1 MTYTLIIPIY
11 NEDRT
16 LPTLLKKLDKFNNEF
31 EIIIIDDGSY
41 DNTKNLLIENNQFLI
56 IRNESN
62 IGKGA
67 SIRKGI
73 HAATNQN
80 VILMDGDLE
89 VDIDDIPK
97 LITRF
102 ETSNN
107 DAIVGIRWKKDGD
120 YKFDINTIGNYFI
133 NFLFNLLYNS
143 KLNDVLCCV
152 KILDKNLFKSLDIQS
167 KGISIEVETMAKL
180 VLRGMIIEEVNV
192 QYNRRTI
199 KEGKKLKISDS
210 WNIIWTM
217 FIIKIYQNQI
227 SKKKI

>member
-11 NEDRT
+11 NEERT
-16 LPTLLKKLDKFNNEF
+16 LPTLLKKLDKINNEF
-31 EIIIIDDGSY
+31 EIIIIDDGSN
-41 DNTKNLLIENNQFLI
+41 DNSKNLLIDNNQFLI
-56 IRNESN
+56 IRNEAN

-89 VDIDDIPK
+89 VNIDDIPK

-107 DAIVGIRWKKDGD
+107 DVIVGMRWKKDGD
-120 YKFDINTIGNYFI
+120 YKFEINTIGNYFI
-133 NFLFNLLYNS
+133 NLLFYLLYNS

-167 KGISIEVETMAKL
+167 KGFSIEVETMAKL
-180 VLRGMIIEEVNV
+180 VLRNTIIKEANI
-192 QYNRRTI
+192 QYNRRTSE
-199 KEGKKLKISDS
+199 EGKKLKISDS
-210 WNIIWTM
+210 WKIIWTM
-217 FIIKIYQNQI
+217 IKLRF
-227 SKKKI
+227 

>member
-1 MTYTLIIPIY
+1 MTYSLIIPIY
-11 NEDRT
+11 NEERT
-16 LPTLLKKLDKFNNEF
+16 LSALLKKLDRLDNNI
-31 EIIIIDDGSY
+31 EIIIIDDGSN
-41 DNTKNLLIENNQFLI
+41 DGSDLILANLKDYNVL
-56 IRNESN
+56 RNESN

-67 SIRKGI
+67 SILKGVNS
-73 HAATNQN
+73 AKNQN

-89 VDIDDIPK
+89 IDIDDIPS

-102 ETSNN
+102 ETSSN
-107 DAIVGIRWKKDGD
+107 DAIVGMRWKKDGD
-120 YKFDINTIGNYFI
+120 YKFEINTIGNYFI

-143 KLNDVLCCV
+143 RLNDVLCCV
-152 KILDKNLFKSLDIQS
+152 KILEKNLFQSLDIQS
-167 KGISIEVETMAKL
+167 KGFSIEVETMAKL
-180 VLRGMIIEEVNV
+180 VSRGMIIEEVNI
-192 QYNRRTI
+192 QYNRRTF

>member
-16 LPTLLKKLDKFNNEF
+16 LPSLLKKLDRLDHKI
-31 EIIIIDDGSY
+31 EIIIIDDGSN
-41 DNTKNLLIENNQFLI
+41 DNTYNILTENDSFVIL
-56 IRNESN
+56 RNETN

-67 SIRKGI
+67 SILKGVNST
-73 HAATNQN
+73 TNQN
-80 VILMDGDLE
+80 VILIDGDLE
-89 VDIDDIPK
+89 VNIDDIPK

-102 ETSNN
+102 KTSNN
-107 DAIVGIRWKKDGD
+107 DAIVGVRWKKDD
-120 YKFDINTIGNYFI
+120 NYKFEINTIGNYFI
-133 NFLFNLLYNS
+133 NALFNLLYNS
-143 KLNDVLCCV
+143 SLNDVLCCL
-152 KILDKNLFKSLDIQS
+152 KILDKDLFKSLDIKS
-167 KGISIEVETMAKL
+167 KGFSVEVETMAKL
-180 VLRGMIIEEVNV
+180 VLRDLMIGEINIK
-192 QYNRRTI
+192 YNRRTH

>member
-11 NEDRT
+11 NEERT
-16 LPTLLKKLDKFNNEF
+16 LPTLLKKLDKINNEF
-31 EIIIIDDGSY
+31 EIIIIDDGSN
-41 DNTKNLLIENNQFLI
+41 DNSKNLLIDNNQFLI

-107 DAIVGIRWKKDGD
+107 DAIVGVRWKKDGD
-120 YKFDINTIGNYFI
+120 YKFEINTIGNYFI
-133 NFLFNLLYNS
+133 NLLFNLLYNS

-167 KGISIEVETMAKL
+167 KGFSIEVETMAKL
-180 VLRGMIIEEVNV
+180 VLRGMIIEEVNI
-192 QYNRRTI
+192 QYNRRTL

>member
-11 NEDRT
+11 NEERT
-16 LPTLLKKLDKFNNEF
+16 LPTLLKKLDKINNDF
-31 EIIIIDDGSY
+31 EIIIIDDGSN
-41 DNTKNLLIENNQFLI
+41 DNTKNLLIENNQFLN

-107 DAIVGIRWKKDGD
+107 DAIVGVRWKKDGD
-120 YKFDINTIGNYFI
+120 YKFEINTIGNYFI
-133 NFLFNLLYNS
+133 NALFNLLYNS
-143 KLNDVLCCV
+143 SLNDVLCCV
-152 KILDKNLFKSLDIQS
+152 KILDKNLFKSLDIKS
-167 KGISIEVETMAKL
+167 KGFSIEVETMAKL
-180 VLRGMIIEEVNV
+180 VLNGLIIEEVNI
-192 QYNRRTI
+192 QYNRRT
-199 KEGKKLKISDS
+199 KKDGKKIKLTDS
-210 WNIIWTM
+210 WGIIMTM
-217 FIIKIYQNQI
+217 IRLKLFK
-227 SKKKI
+227 

>member
-11 NEDRT
+11 NEERT
-16 LPTLLKKLDKFNNEF
+16 LPALLKKLDKINNEF
-31 EIIIIDDGSY
+31 EIIIIDDGSN

-67 SIRKGI
+67 SIRTGI

-89 VDIDDIPK
+89 VNIDDIPK

-107 DAIVGIRWKKDGD
+107 DAIVGMRWKKDGD
-120 YKFDINTIGNYFI
+120 YKFEINTIGNYFI
-133 NFLFNLLYNS
+133 NLLFNLLYNS

-167 KGISIEVETMAKL
+167 KGFSIEVEIMAKL
-180 VLRGMIIEEVNV
+180 VLRGMIIEEVNI
-192 QYNRRTI
+192 QYNRRTL

>member
-11 NEDRT
+11 NEEHS
-16 LPTLLKKLDKFNNEF
+16 LPTLLKKLDKINNQF
-31 EIIIIDDGSY
+31 EIIIIDDGSN

-56 IRNESN
+56 IQNESN
-62 IGKGA
+62 LGKGA
-67 SIRKGI
+67 SIGKGI

-107 DAIVGIRWKKDGD
+107 DAIVGVRWKKDGD
-120 YKFDINTIGNYFI
+120 YKFEINTIGNYFI

-167 KGISIEVETMAKL
+167 KGFSIEVETMAKL
-180 VLRGMIIEEVNV
+180 VSRGMIIEEVDI
-192 QYNRRTI
+192 QYNRRTL

-210 WNIIWTM
+210 WNIIRMM

>member
-11 NEDRT
+11 NEERT
-16 LPTLLKKLDKFNNEF
+16 LPILLKNLDKINNKF

-107 DAIVGIRWKKDGD
+107 DVIVGIRWKKDDD
-120 YKFDINTIGNYFI
+120 YKFEINTIGNYFI

-152 KILDKNLFKSLDIQS
+152 KILNKNLFKSLNIQS
-167 KGISIEVETMAKL
+167 KGFSIEVETMAKL
-180 VLRGMIIEEVNV
+180 VLRDKIIEEVNI
-192 QYNRRTI
+192 QYNRRTTE
-199 KEGKKLKISDS
+199 EGKKLKISDS

-217 FIIKIYQNQI
+217 LRIKIF
-227 SKKKI
+227 SKSNNI

>member
-1 MTYTLIIPIY
+1 MRII
-11 NEDRT
+11 N
-16 LPTLLKKLDKFNNEF
+16 
-31 EIIIIDDGSY
+31 S
-41 DNTKNLLIENNQFLI
+41 I

-89 VDIDDIPK
+89 IDIDDIPK

-102 ETSNN
+102 ETSSN
-107 DAIVGIRWKKDGD
+107 DAIVGMRWKKDGD
-120 YKFDINTIGNYFI
+120 CKFEINTIGNYFI
-133 NFLFNLLYNS
+133 NLLFNLLYKS
-143 KLNDVLCCV
+143 RLNDVLCCV

-167 KGISIEVETMAKL
+167 KGFSIEVETMAKL
-180 VLRGMIIEEVNV
+180 VLRGMIIEEVNI